1 MKGKETAGKP
11 DGPKEK
17 AKEPEVLGCSAPVPS
32 TDLREQRRTADV
44 ADQAQDVQR
53 EIHVEDVAP
62 AISSP
67 ESSMFISDTVYG
79 REDGL
84 C

>member
-1 MKGKETAGKP
+1 MKGKEASGKP

-17 AKEPEVLGCSAPVPS
+17 AKESEVLGRSVPVPS
-32 TDLREQRRTADV
+32 TDHREQRRTADV
-44 ADQAQDVQR
+44 TDQAQDSQR

-67 ESSMFISDTVYG
+67 ESSRFISDTVYG
-79 REDGL
+79 QEDGL